1 MSKQAF
7 PKFPPS
13 FLLLQ
18 QEGYLISSCL
28 GIGLT
33 ELRKADVHNKGAF
46 YTALFNL
53 SIGIERL
60 LKAIVIIDHML
71 NNSLS
76 IPTKN
81 ELKSYGHNIVEL
93 YDACFKIGNS
103 RQCLIPSRTHLDETD
118 QRLLLLISN
127 FACTTRYHNLDALN
141 ASQRGPDPLV
151 HWNEIISTN
160 LYNDIPTKQKE
171 KILTQANM
179 VTNAINDVTT
189 TLMHGLD
196 QSPLTTTEALVLPGG
211 LHDQAVRFAVL
222 HIVRLLSP
230 IRYLLGTVSNNAY
243 GLGTNVP
250 PVPQMQE
257 FLNWLSDDREYVLR
271 KKKWP

>member
-1 MSKQAF
+1 MSIQAL
-7 PKFPPS
+7 PKFPS
-13 FLLLQ
+13 SYLLLQ
-18 QEGYLISSCL
+18 QEGFLIRSCL

-76 IPTKN
+76 VPTKKQ
-81 ELKSYGHNIVEL
+81 LKSYGHNIVEL
-93 YDACFKIGNS
+93 YETCGKIGIK
-103 RQCLIPSRTHLDETD
+103 RQCPILSHIYFDATD
-118 QRLLLLISN
+118 HSLFLLISG
-127 FACTTRYHNLDALN
+127 FACTTRYHNLDALS
-141 ASQRGPDPLV
+141 ASQSGLDPLV
-151 HWNEIISTN
+151 HWGQI
-160 LYNDIPTKQKE
+160 IPTILCNDVAKKQKE
-171 KILTQANM
+171 KILFQAD
-179 VTNAINDVTT
+179 VVANAIDEVTI

-196 QSPLTTTEALVLPGG
+196 QSPLTTTEVLALPG

-222 HIVRLLSP
+222 RIVKLLSP
-230 IRYLLGTVSNNAY
+230 IRDLLGTVCSEAY
-243 GLGTNVP
+243 GLDTHVP
-250 PVPQMQE
+250 RVPQMQE
-257 FLNWLSDDREYVLR
+257 FLNWLSDDRKYVLR